1 MCYSLDLRTGNQLA
15 IALGKRVYL
24 WNASTS
30 SIDELM
36 QCSGADN
43 FVTSVSWSPDGN
55 YLSVGT
61 NEADVQLWDTTQ
73 HKQLRTMRGH
83 AQRGTFLRTPA
94 ETRIRSLTPTIQ
106 SVPSPGTATSSA
118 PAAVTARSSTTTSA
132 LPSTTLP
139 LSRVTPR
146 RSAAL
151 SGRPMVSSSPLAVR
165 THAPSPSACA
175 RRSLSRLGNDNLLN
189 IWDASSTAPKFSLD
203 AHQAAV
209 KAVAWC
215 PWQQGLLAS
224 GGGTSDRCIRT
235 WSSTT
240 GACLNT
246 VDTGSQ
252 VCALQW
258 NPHQRE
264 LVSSHG
270 FSENQLIVWKY
281 PAMVRMAELR
291 GHTSRVLH
299 LALSPD
305 GTTIASAAGD
315 ETLRFWK
322 VFEGAEQKK
331 VAAKKIGQAD
341 SHKLSSISLR

>member
-1 MCYSLDLRTGNQLA
+1 MGHHSAQAAENHARPLPARYVSAHPRRWQCRSPHPVGSLAWNGHLLSSGSRDGKIFNHDVR
-15 IALGKRVYL
+15 IAQHHVATLEGHTQEVCGLK
-24 WNASTS
+24 
-30 SIDELM
+30 
-36 QCSGADN
+36 
-43 FVTSVSWSPDGN
+43 WSPDG
-55 YLSVGT
+55 L
-61 NEADVQLWDTTQ
+61 QLASGGA
-73 HKQLRTMRGH
+73 HPRPLRMH
-83 AQRGTFLRTPA
+83 
-94 ETRIRSLTPTIQ
+94 ISLT
-106 SVPSPGTATSSA
+106 
-118 PAAVTARSSTTTSA
+118 
-132 LPSTTLP
+132 
-139 LSRVTPR
+139 
-146 RSAAL
+146 
-151 SGRPMVSSSPLAVR
+151 VR
-165 THAPSPSACA
+165 CA
-175 RRSLSRLGNDNLLN
+175 GNDNLLN

>member
-1 MCYSLDLRTGNQLA
+1 M
-15 IALGKRVYL
+15 
-24 WNASTS
+24 
-30 SIDELM
+30 E
-36 QCSGADN
+36 CSGADN
-43 FVTSVSWSPDGN
+43 FVTSVSWTADGN
-55 YLSVGT
+55 YLAVGT

-83 AQRGTFLRTPA
+83 SQRGTFLHTPA
-94 ETRIRSLTPTIQ
+94 AGNVAHLTQ

-118 PAAVTARSSTTTSA
+118 PAAVTARSSTTMSA
-132 LPSTTLP
+132 SPSTTLP
-139 LSRVTPR
+139 PSRVTLR
-146 RSAAL
+146 RSAAS
-151 SGRPMVSSSPLAVR
+151 SGPPTVSSSPLAVR
-165 THAPSPSACA
+165 TRAPLRMHISLTVRCA
-175 RRSLSRLGNDNLLN
+175 GNDNLLN